1 MTRIYKS
8 EDERL
13 SLEYFS
19 FTSFLL
25 SFLEDLY
32 LPVEE
37 QDDLKTIENFISI
50 FDGKKIKQTLKE
62 GREILAMEPF
72 PDWWIESTTGNRY
85 PFSDP
90 NRDSPEEYKN
100 WTIWALDTL
109 ESEAKKAGKI

>member
-1 MTRIYKS
+1 MTKKYRS
-8 EDERL
+8 EREKL
-13 SLEYFS
+13 CLENYA
-19 FTSFLL
+19 FTDFLL

-32 LPVEE
+32 LQVEE

-50 FDGKKIKQTLKE
+50 FDGKEINQTLKE

-72 PDWWIESTTGNRY
+72 PAWWIETTIGDRY
-85 PFSDP
+85 PFDDS

-100 WTIWALDTL
+100 WTCSILDTL

>member
-1 MTRIYKS
+1 MTEKYRS
-8 EDERL
+8 EREKL
-13 SLEYFS
+13 CLEYDA
-19 FTSFLL
+19 FTNLL
-25 SFLEDLY
+25 GHFMEDLY

-37 QDDLKTIENFISI
+37 QDDLKTIERFISI
-50 FDGKKIKQTLKE
+50 FDGKEINQTLKE

-72 PDWWIESTTGNRY
+72 PASWIELSTGYRY
-85 PFSDP
+85 PFGDP